1 MMNIVFVIVLAL
13 WIYILTVLKRGKL
26 DFWYFIT
33 GSIGL
38 FVFMLIKVEPVVLA
52 PLQKSVSA
60 VAGMFGDMTGIY
72 EGYFNKN
79 IVFIATGDAN
89 LSMYIDYECSG
100 IVEMLAF
107 LSLLWFFP
115 MYHTY
120 ETICLIVHVFGGGS
134 YFVAH
139 SIIGRLVFYACTVLL
154 YFFVFTKAQIIRQK
168 VGGFRYDT
176 DNTDLS

>member
-1 MMNIVFVIVLAL
+1 MHTDDEYSFVIVLAL

-38 FVFMLIKVEPVVLA
+38 FVFMLIKVEPVVLV

-120 ETICLIVHVFGGGS
+120 EGG
-134 YFVAH
+134 
-139 SIIGRLVFYACTVLL
+139 
-154 YFFVFTKAQIIRQK
+154 AQ
-168 VGGFRYDT
+168 Y
-176 DNTDLS
+176 S